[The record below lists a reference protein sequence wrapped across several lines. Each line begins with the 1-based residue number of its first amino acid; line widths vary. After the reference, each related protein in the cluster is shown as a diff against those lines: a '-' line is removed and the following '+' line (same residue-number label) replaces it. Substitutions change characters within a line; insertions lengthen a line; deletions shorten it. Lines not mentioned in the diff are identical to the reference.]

1 MPGTETGVCRVD
13 PPSRGRNRLT
23 RTTDNRM
30 PTYEYLCKACGHRF
44 DRFQKISD
52 SPVRTCPSCGKRRVE
67 RLISSGGGLVF
78 KGSGFYAT
86 DYRKD
91 GPPADR
97 SGDAGGEGGGTKS
110 GADSGSPDGSTAKK
124 AGESPAGGDGG
135 EKGGSA

>member
-1 MPGTETGVCRVD
+1 
-13 PPSRGRNRLT
+13 
-23 RTTDNRM
+23 M

-52 SPVRTCPSCGKRRVE
+52 SPIRTCPSCRKRRVE

-91 GPPADR
+91 GPPPAEDTK
-97 SGDAGGEGGGTKS
+97 SPGGGEG
-110 GADSGSPDGSTAKK
+110 SGSASGS
-124 AGESPAGGDGG
+124 GDSDGGDGG
-135 EKGGSA
+135 DGGGSAAKSGGRKGEEA